1 MKRLGGLTILSLV
14 AVLAIPSHARSEWR
28 PARRTQF
35 GTGKNP
41 CFVATGL
48 LDGDSH
54 PDLVVANSG
63 TTNVSVLLGNGDGS
77 FQTHVLYEVEQNPR
91 AVAVGDL
98 DGDGNADIAVA
109 NSRKDSVFMCY
120 WVSVLLGEGD
130 GTFEPRANYAAGKR
144 PSSIAIASLGGD
156 AHLDLVVADCGTT
169 QVSVL
174 LGNGDGTF
182 EDSVEYEADQ
192 NAFFAAVGHLDGD
205 ADADIAVVNVG
216 TSTVSVLLGN
226 GDGTFEDSVEHD
238 VGMRPSAVSIGDLDG
253 DGSNDLVVVN
263 AYPDTATVSYW
274 VSVLL
279 GNGDGSFQERV
290 GYEVGSAPYSVVI
303 GQLDEGGDAD
313 LVVANCLSSDV
324 SVLLGNG
331 DGTFEPS
338 VEYVAGQSPYCVAI
352 DDLNGDGDADLV
364 AANAQSDCV
373 SVLIGNGDGTFG
385 GGTGVAE
392 GLPASFALV
401 GPNPFRSEVTLA
413 YAVPSPGA
421 AVVLRLHDVAGRCV
435 RTLVDRR
442 QPGGD
447 YRAVWDGR
455 DSRGFPV
462 ASGVSFCRA
471 RIGEGSETEK
481 GVFVC

>member
-1 MKRLGGLTILSLV
+1 MKRLGVLLILALV
-14 AVLAIPSHARSEWR
+14 AVLAAPTLVRGDGR
-28 PARRTQF
+28 PAGRAQY

-41 CFVATGL
+41 CSVATGL
-48 LDGDSH
+48 LDGDGH
-54 PDLVVANSG
+54 LDLVVANSG
-63 TTNVSVLLGNGDGS
+63 TSNVSVLLGNGDGS

-91 AVAVGDL
+91 SVAVGDL

-109 NSRKDSVFMCY
+109 NSRKDTIFMCY

-130 GTFEPRANYAAGKR
+130 GTFAPRTSYAAGKR
-144 PSSIAIASLGGD
+144 PSSVAIASLGGD
-156 AHLDLVVADCGTT
+156 SHLDLVVAACGTT

-182 EDSVEYEADQ
+182 GNSVEYEAGE
-192 NAFFAAVGHLDGD
+192 NAFFAAVGRLDGD
-205 ADADIAVVNVG
+205 AHADIAVANVG

-226 GDGTFEDSVEHD
+226 GDGTFDDSVEYD

-253 DGSNDLVVVN
+253 DGSNDLAVVN
-263 AYPDTATVSYW
+263 AYPDTVTWSYW

-290 GYEVGSAPYSVVI
+290 GYEVGAAPYSVAI
-303 GQLDEGGDAD
+303 GQLDEGGDED

-324 SVLLGNG
+324 SVLLGEG

-338 VEYVAGQSPYCVAI
+338 VEYITGPSPYCVAI
-352 DDLNGDGDADLV
+352 DDLDGDGDADLV
-364 AANAQSDCV
+364 AANSQGNSV

-385 GGTGVAE
+385 GIVGVAE
-392 GLPASFALV
+392 GLPASFALA
-401 GPNPFRSEVTLA
+401 GPNPFTSDVTMA
-413 YAVPSPGA
+413 YTVPSPGA
-421 AVVLRLHDVAGRCV
+421 AVVLRIHDVAGRSV

-442 QPGGD
+442 QAGGD

-455 DSRGFPV
+455 DNRGLPV
-462 ASGVSFCRA
+462 ASGVYFCRA
-471 RIGEGSETEK
+471 QIGEWSETGK
-481 GVFVC
+481 VVLIR